1 MKFTLENQGEFP
13 DNFLPTLDFKLQWD
27 PAIAKIIRY
36 KFFKISISTKLL
48 ILTLT
53 SMGGPERP
61 HQVNIAYIQENYYK
75 ILLDLPD
82 FPTLILPMQ

>member
-1 MKFTLENQGEFP
+1 MVLADILNSNSYDMKFTLENHGKFSDIP
-13 DNFLPTLDFKLQWD
+13 PTLGFKLQWD

-53 SMGGPERP
+53 SMWGGL
-61 HQVNIAYIQENYYK
+61 K
-75 ILLDLPD
+75 G
-82 FPTLILPMQ
+82 PTK